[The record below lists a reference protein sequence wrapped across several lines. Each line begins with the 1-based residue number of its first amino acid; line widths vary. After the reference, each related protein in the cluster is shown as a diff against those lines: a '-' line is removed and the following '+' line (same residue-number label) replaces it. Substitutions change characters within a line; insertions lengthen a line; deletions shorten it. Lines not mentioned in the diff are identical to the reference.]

1 LDLHSRLIAKDEEAL
16 RVLMNQY
23 GNTLLRTAYLL
34 VKDTYVAEEMVQD
47 TFIIA
52 YEKANQLQDPTKLK
66 SWLTTILMNQ
76 CRARIRKWSWKNIL
90 LPFQQKQDEW
100 QDSDDDKWDMNPE
113 QMFIRSDQNQQISQ
127 EIQMLDYKYKEV
139 LILYYYNEWSIEE
152 ISQYIQQNKNTVKT
166 RLARARQQ
174 LKERLDKEEINV
186 VTTSIRAYRSTRT
199 TK

>member
-1 LDLHSRLIAKDEEAL
+1 
-16 RVLMNQY
+16 MNQY

-52 YEKANQLQDPTKLK
+52 FEKANQLQDPTKLK

-76 CRARIRKWSWKNIL
+76 CRARMRKWSWKNIL
-90 LPFQQKQDEW
+90 VPFQQKQDEW
-100 QDSDDDKWDMNPE
+100 QDSDDGKWDMNPE
-113 QMFIRSDQNQQISQ
+113 QILIRSDQNQQISQ
-127 EIQMLDYKYKEV
+127 EIQMLDYKYKGV
-139 LILYYYNEWSIEE
+139 IILYYYNEWSIEE

-174 LKERLDKEEINV
+174 LRERLDKEEIND
-186 VTTSIRAYRSTRT
+186 VTTSIRAKTSTRT